1 MFLKQGTMKKI
12 LGFGFGLLMG
22 LPSIS
27 IAQKTVYFG
36 AKAGLSIPSLQA
48 GESKNI
54 WNKDYKSR
62 IGPSFGLFAEIPLNK
77 NFSLVPEL
85 NFAGQGGK
93 RNNIQPMS
101 IPEEYVAAFQTAF
114 NTTETYIFANLKNT
128 SRINFLQI
136 PLQLKYNR
144 ALTANGKLKAYAQ
157 FGPFV
162 GFMLLGKQIVSSK
175 ELHVYL
181 DEQGTKEIPATL
193 VEAFFGTSVDTI
205 IDAKKDLYHWNYGI
219 QGSVGFSLEIG
230 KGKLLLEGGG
240 NYGFRYL
247 QKGDEHG
254 KNRIGAG
261 TVVLGYAFPFNFGK
275 KKEL

>member
-1 MFLKQGTMKKI
+1 MKKI
-12 LGFGFGLLMG
+12 LGLGIGFLIS
-22 LPSIS
+22 LPSILT
-27 IAQKTVYFG
+27 AQKPVYFG

-48 GESKNI
+48 GESKNM

-77 NFSLVPEL
+77 NFSLVPEV

-101 IPEEYVAAFQTAF
+101 IPEEYVSAFQTAF
-114 NTTETYIFANLKNT
+114 KTPETYIFANLRNT

-136 PLQLKYNR
+136 PLQLKYNKSI
-144 ALTANGKLKAYAQ
+144 TASGKLKAYAQ

-162 GFMLLGKQIVSSK
+162 GFMLSGKQLVNSK

-181 DEQGTKEIPATL
+181 DEQGTKEIPAAL

-205 IDAKKDLYHWNYGI
+205 IDAKKDLYHWNYGV
-219 QGSVGFSLEIG
+219 QGGVGFSLEIG

-240 NYGFRYL
+240 NYGLRYL

-261 TVVLGYAFPFNFGK
+261 TVVLGYALPLVFGK
-275 KKEL
+275 SKE